1 MQTLTECWEVA
12 EFDYERG
19 VWVVLRMRKFADGTY
34 AADEIATFTRDEA
47 PTRADAIALALNPRG

>member
-1 MQTLTECWEVA
+1 MQTLTACWVVA

-19 VWVVLRMRKFADGTY
+19 AWVVLRMRKFADGTY
-34 AADEIATFTRDEA
+34 EADEIATFTRDEA